1 MDVEADG
8 SAVKL
13 CPYRVG
19 VVEWHQLV
27 DGANVVSWAALNDF
41 TEEVVFSPVWW
52 WLITRTMAFWC
63 ECW

>member
-1 MDVEADG
+1 MY
-8 SAVKL
+8 
-13 CPYRVG
+13 PYRVG